1 MRLFRWMV
9 LAALGASGL
18 GAQWGGELRFC
29 LHSEPRT
36 LNPALVDDDAS
47 ETIRYLTGG
56 VLLRVNRINQQIE
69 PELAVAWKIENS
81 GKTIVFKLR
90 EKLSFSD
97 GTPFTAQDV
106 AYTMRTLMDP
116 ALHSATGDSFRPGT
130 GAIQITE
137 RGPYQIAI
145 TFPESIAGVERLFDQ
160 VAILSHSSPLK
171 ERAVLGPFQIAE
183 HKPGSYLVLSRNPNY
198 WKTEGGRRL
207 PYLDRVHIDIQQ
219 NRELEFL
226 RFRRGE
232 IHFVSS
238 LDPDQFQQLEAA
250 DAGSA
255 KDAGPTLEGE
265 LMWFN
270 MNPAAPI
277 PGYRKAWFG
286 SRNFRLAVSHAIRRD
301 DLSRVVYHGHAQAG
315 VGPFSAANLF
325 WFNRRL
331 APHAFD
337 LAEAR
342 RLLAVEGFH
351 LDGRTLR
358 DREGHAVEFSVVTNA
373 GNRSRERIAAIVQQ
387 DLEALG
393 IHLNIVTLDFPSLME
408 RISKSFQY
416 ESCLLGLTNVDL
428 DPNGQMNVWLSSSS
442 NHQWNP
448 NQKSPA
454 TEWEAEI
461 DRLMRQQ
468 ASTTNANR
476 RKQAFDRVQQTVSD
490 QAPFLYLINK
500 NALMALS
507 RSLRN
512 VQPSVLR
519 PQVLWNVER
528 LWLDG
533 ARPGAKTPTL

>member
-1 MRLFRWMV
+1 MRLLRWMA
-9 LAALGASGL
+9 LAVVGTASL
-18 GAQWGGELRFC
+18 YAQWGGELRFC

-36 LNPALVDDDAS
+36 LNPALADDDAS

-56 VLLRVNRINQQIE
+56 VLLRVNRITQQIE
-69 PELAVAWKIENS
+69 PELALGWKLENG
-81 GKTIVFKLR
+81 GKTIDFKLR
-90 EKLSFSD
+90 QRVLFSD

-106 AYTMRTLMDP
+106 AYTMRILMDP
-116 ALHSATGDSFRPGT
+116 ALHSPTGDSFRSGH
-130 GAIQITE
+130 GAIRITE
-137 RGPYQIAI
+137 RGSYQIAI
-145 TFPESIAGVERLFDQ
+145 TFPEAIAGVERLFDQ
-160 VAILSHSSPLK
+160 VAIVSANSPWK
-171 ERAVLGPFQIAE
+171 ERAVLGPFQITE
-183 HKPGSYLVLSRNPNY
+183 HKPGSYLLLARNPNY

-207 PYLDRVHIDIQQ
+207 PYLDRVRLEIQQ

-232 IHFVSS
+232 LHFVSS
-238 LDPDQFQQLEAA
+238 LDPDQFEQLEAT
-250 DAGSA
+250 DPRSA

-286 SRNFRLAVSHAIRRD
+286 SRNFRLALSHAIRRD
-301 DLSRVVYHGHAQAG
+301 DLSRVIYHGHAQAG

-325 WFNRRL
+325 WFNRQLR
-331 APHAFD
+331 APAFD

-342 RLLAVEGFH
+342 RLLAVEGFR

-358 DREGHAVEFSVVTNA
+358 DREGRAVEFSVVTNA
-373 GNRSRERIAAIVQQ
+373 GHRSRERIAALIQQ

-393 IHLNIVTLDFPSLME
+393 IRLNIVTLDFPSLME
-408 RISKSFQY
+408 RISRSFEY
-416 ESCLLGLTNVDL
+416 ESCLLGQANVDL
-428 DPNGQMNVWLSSSS
+428 DPNGQMNVWLSSAS

-468 ASTTNANR
+468 AAGTNANG
-476 RKQAFDRVQQTVSD
+476 RKQAFDRVQQIVSE
-490 QAPFLYLINK
+490 QAPFFYLVNK

-507 RSLRN
+507 RTLRN

-533 ARPGAKTPTL
+533 ASR